1 MAASPGLWGGRTA
14 AERRAER
21 RERLVTAAQE
31 IWIEQGWAAVT
42 MRGVCA
48 RTSLNDR
55 YFYED
60 FGDREDLLAAVWD
73 GVREELIAQISAIV
87 GEDAN
92 RPPLDTLRKTIA
104 LVVQRVSAD
113 PGWADIIFVRHVGS
127 AVLEQRR
134 TDLLH
139 QATAVLIAAA
149 EPYLA
154 PNVDRTGFRMDT
166 LVGIGGFS
174 ELVNAW
180 RSGLLDVGADE
191 LIEHSTRIGA
201 TLASR
206 YLTAG

>member
-1 MAASPGLWGGRTA
+1 MAASAGLWGGRTA

-31 IWIEQGWAAVT
+31 IWAEQGWAAVT

-60 FGDREDLLAAVWD
+60 FADRDDLLAAVWD
-73 GVREELIAQISAIV
+73 GMRDEIIGRISDIAD
-87 GEDAN
+87 EDPD
-92 RPPLDTLRKTIA
+92 RPALETLRKTIA
-104 LVVQRVSAD
+104 LVVERVSAD
-113 PGWADIIFVRHVGS
+113 PGWAEIIFVRHVGS
-127 AVLEQRR
+127 AILEQRR

-139 QATAVLIAAA
+139 QATAVLMAAA
-149 EPYLA
+149 EPYLVKD
-154 PNVDRTGFRMDT
+154 VDRTGFRMDT

-180 RSGLLDVGADE
+180 RSGLIDVSATE
-191 LIEHSTRIGA
+191 LIDHSARIGA
-201 TLASR
+201 TLAAR
-206 YLTAG
+206 YLTAA

>member
-87 GEDAN
+87 GEDPN

-149 EPYLA
+149 EPYLV

>member
-14 AERRAER
+14 AQRRAER
-21 RERLVTAAQE
+21 RERLVGAAQE

-60 FGDREDLLAAVWD
+60 FADREDLLAAVWD
-73 GVREELIAQISAIV
+73 GVRDELIAQISAIV
-87 GEDAN
+87 AEDPD
-92 RPPLDTLRKTIA
+92 RPPLDTLRKTIT
-104 LVVQRVSAD
+104 LVVERVSGD

-134 TDLLH
+134 IDLLH

-149 EPYLA
+149 EPYLVK
-154 PNVDRTGFRMDT
+154 NIDRTGFRMDT

-180 RSGLLDVGADE
+180 RSGLLDVSADE

-206 YLTAG
+206 YLAAS

>member
-1 MAASPGLWGGRTA
+1 MAASAGIWGGRTA

-21 RERLVTAAQE
+21 RERLVNAAQE

-55 YFYED
+55 YFYKD
-60 FGDREDLLAAVWD
+60 FADREDLLAAVWD
-73 GVREELIAQISAIV
+73 GVRDELIAQISAIAA
-87 GEDAN
+87 EDPE
-92 RPPLDTLRKTIA
+92 RPALDTLRKTIT
-104 LVVQRVSAD
+104 LVVERVSAD

-127 AVLEQRR
+127 GVLEQRR
-134 TDLLH
+134 IDLLH

-149 EPYLA
+149 DPYLVR
-154 PNVDRTGFRMDT
+154 NVDRTGFRVDT

-180 RSGLLDVGADE
+180 RSGLLDVSADDV
-191 LIEHSTRIGA
+191 IEHSTRIGA
-201 TLASR
+201 TLAAS
-206 YLTAG
+206 YLNPA